1 MKKTVAILIALLLTL
16 SLFSCKAKK
25 DALEGGDFVNADG
38 IPKEEVG
45 AKELIPDESITP
57 DGRITENPF
66 IRVSDQSVSTFSADV
81 DTASYT
87 YLRRLIDRGYTLS
100 QIRESASANLRTEE
114 LVNYFDYDYAE
125 PEAGELFGRTVS
137 IASSPWNPDTYLMV
151 LGLQAKQIA
160 SAPRNNLVFLIDVS
174 GSMASENK
182 LPLLQKSFAY
192 LTEQLGEDDLV
203 SIVTYSG
210 KEAIILEGCEGNRTA
225 TILNAINGLQASGST
240 NGEAGLQ
247 TAYELAERNRIPDGN
262 NRIILASDGDLNV
275 GISSPEALKNYISE
289 KRESGVFLS
298 VLGFGDGNFRDD
310 TMSALAQNGNGVY
323 YYIDGETEAKKIF
336 GDDLLST
343 LHTVGKD
350 VKLQITFDGN
360 YVEEYRLI
368 GYENR
373 LLSTEDFDDDSK
385 DAGEVGAGHTLTVC
399 YELKLTE
406 SAKVTTE
413 NTDFMKL
420 AIRYKEPDGTESI
433 LREYGIG
440 TTALTGTP
448 SRDFRF
454 VSAVVECSMILRQSR
469 FCNPGRSLSQVIEEM
484 EALSLPEG
492 QAEFLTLMK
501 KISK

>member
-16 SLFSCKAKK
+16 SLFSCRAKGDLDPGDGGFDNAAITRK
-25 DALEGGDFVNADG
+25 ENDAMDLVT
-38 IPKEEVG
+38 
-45 AKELIPDESITP
+45 DEI
-57 DGRITENPF
+57 GRISENPF
-66 IRVSDQSVSTFSADV
+66 VRVSDQSISTFSADV

-87 YLRRLIDRGYTLS
+87 YLRRLIDRGYTLP
-100 QIRESASANLRTEE
+100 QIRETASPNLRTEE
-114 LVNYFDYDYAE
+114 LVNYFDYDYTG
-125 PEAGELFGRTVS
+125 PEEGELFGRTVS

-174 GSMASENK
+174 GSMGSENK

-210 KEAIILEGCEGNRTA
+210 KEEIVLDGCEGNRTA
-225 TILNAINGLQASGST
+225 TILNAIKGLRASGST

-247 TAYELAERNRIPDGN
+247 TAYELAERNRISDGN

-275 GISSPEALKNYISE
+275 GISSPEELKNYISE
-289 KRESGVFLS
+289 KRDSGVFLS

-323 YYIDGETEAKKIF
+323 YYIDCEAEAKKIF

-343 LHTVGKD
+343 LYTVGKD
-350 VKLQITFDGN
+350 VKLQITFDEK

-373 LLSTEDFDDDSK
+373 LLSTEDFTDDSK

-406 SAKVTTE
+406 DTKGATE

-420 AIRYKEPDGTESI
+420 AIRYKEPEGTESI

-440 TTALTGTP
+440 AAALTETP

-454 VSAVVECSMILRQSR
+454 VSAVVECSMILRESR
-469 FCNPGRSLSQVIEEM
+469 FCNPDRTLSQIIGEM
-484 EALSLPEG
+484 EDLSLPTG